1 MSVTGL
7 GQPSNSN
14 HSNSHANESTSPS
27 VHNSIRNGSRTG
39 SRLNNSSETIS
50 ANSTN
55 ISGTDSIL
63 PSTSGGQTAAIYTMD
78 TDISQLEAPTFTTLD
93 RGPSQTM
100 IDLTW
105 DHKVNLIGKK
115 VVNPMIH
122 NCDKCKKPI
131 LIYGRMIPCKHVFCL
146 SCATQSLTPSATSTC
161 ARCSDKV
168 VRVEQAGLGSIYMC
182 SHGGSRY
189 GSNGCRRTY
198 LSQRDLQAHIQHRHL
213 KQQQAAFA
221 GSTAS
226 QGQVTQQNTHNSS
239 NTLLVA
245 AASQLPSAQEIAA
258 ATAAIV
264 ANRKRQEHQQHPV
277 QQTSIAPVTNM
288 TPQHSHTATSG
299 YQQQFA
305 HPPPHQG
312 STASSY
318 PYNTVGQVK
327 HQQSNLITV
336 PIQDSVASVTSGG
349 ANSVVNYGGSS
360 QSGQW
365 TQQAASAASG
375 YPPHTTSSYY
385 HTGSNNSGSN
395 STSSV
400 LGGYTAT
407 HGVTTGHSHHTSH
420 HHQQHHQGSAAGQM
434 MSSNAQWN
442 SQPNNRTSGVD
453 RTASAVE
460 HVRGSGERTSG
471 GYRR

>member
-1 MSVTGL
+1 
-7 GQPSNSN
+7 
-14 HSNSHANESTSPS
+14 
-27 VHNSIRNGSRTG
+27 
-39 SRLNNSSETIS
+39 
-50 ANSTN
+50 
-55 ISGTDSIL
+55 
-63 PSTSGGQTAAIYTMD
+63 
-78 TDISQLEAPTFTTLD
+78 
-93 RGPSQTM
+93 
-100 IDLTW
+100 
-105 DHKVNLIGKK
+105 
-115 VVNPMIH
+115 MIH

-161 ARCSDKV
+161 PRCSDKV

-198 LSQRDLQAHIQHRHL
+198 LSQRDLQAHIQHRHI
-213 KQQQAAFA
+213 KQQQQQAAFA
-221 GSTAS
+221 GSTSATVS
-226 QGQVTQQNTHNSS
+226 QTQTVQQNTHNSS
-239 NTLLVA
+239 NSLLA

-277 QQTSIAPVTNM
+277 QQTAIAPITGI
-288 TPQHSHTATSG
+288 THQHSHAPNSG
-299 YQQQFA
+299 YQQFS

-312 STASSY
+312 STSSTY
-318 PYNTVGQVK
+318 PYSTPGQVK

-336 PIQDSVASVTSGG
+336 PIQDNTAPVAGG
-349 ANSVVNYGGSS
+349 GISAAPNYSGSS

-365 TQQAASAASG
+365 TQQAANAATV
-375 YPPHTTSSYY
+375 YPPTTSSYY

-400 LGGYTAT
+400 IGGYNAT
-407 HGVTTGHSHHTSH
+407 HGITTVHSHHSSH
-420 HHQQHHQGSAAGQM
+420 HHQPHHQGSVAGQM
-434 MSSNAQWN
+434 MSNNAQWS
-442 SQPNNRTSGVD
+442 SQPHNRTSGVD

-471 GYRR
+471 GYGR